1 MALKVLMLRNKLDA
15 RKKTLEGLRAAA
27 LELDKREKELETDV
41 ANAKTDEERAAVD
54 TAVTAFEAE
63 RTASDGEIRSVS
75 DEITGLERELA
86 AAEEE
91 ARSARSAPPAEPADG
106 TAHNERME
114 TTMGNETRDKILG
127 MTLRERESFVQRDDV
142 KDFCLRV
149 REFSAQKRT
158 VTGAELGVPTV
169 MLGIL
174 RDNINRYSKLIGRI
188 TVQPIKGQAR
198 QNVAGV
204 VPEAIWTEATGAL
217 NELDITFSQVE
228 MDGFK
233 VSGFLAVPNSTI
245 EDDSDLQ
252 LVTTIMDMMG
262 QAIGLAVDKAIIYG
276 TGAKMP
282 VGFITRLAAMAKP
295 SWWGENQGEFVD
307 LHSSNVLKLDIFS
320 LVGAQFFSALITALG
335 IAKPNYSSSGTLT
348 WVMNH
353 KTHIDLMAKCLA
365 FDLNAA
371 LVAGMNNTMPVIG
384 GDIIEL
390 DFIPDYD
397 IAGGY
402 LDLEKFVER
411 AGAKIGSTD
420 QPLYI
425 QDQTVYKAT
434 QRYDGKCLR
443 GEAFVLLNYANKTPT
458 TTVVFGND
466 YANTDLGTLIVTTAA
481 GTAVGTTKVTVA
493 GNTAGAVLKY
503 KVAGTPVSLN
513 CGDKLSSKWSNLDTS
528 ADIAATGGYITVAE
542 LDSNNKVVKAGA
554 GIVNAKASA

>member
-15 RKKTLEGLRAAA
+15 KKKSLESLRAAA
-27 LELDKREKELETDV
+27 AELDKREKDLETDV
-41 ANAKTDEERAAVD
+41 SNAKTDEERSAVD
-54 TAVTAFEAE
+54 TAVTAFEAD
-63 RTASDGEIRSVS
+63 RRSSDDALQRCN
-75 DEITGLERELA
+75 DEITRLEQELA
-86 AAEEE
+86 AAEAEARE
-91 ARSARSAPPAEPADG
+91 ARSAEPTGSAPAY
-106 TAHNERME
+106 TERTDMY
-114 TTMGNETRDKILG
+114 MGNETRDKVLG
-127 MTLRERESFVQRDDV
+127 MTLRERESFVQRDDI
-142 KDFCLRV
+142 KEFCLRV
-149 REFSAQKRT
+149 REFGAQKRT

-174 RDNINRYSKLIGRI
+174 RDNIDRYSKLIGRI

-204 VPEAIWTEATGAL
+204 VPEAIWTEATAAI

-233 VSGFLAVPNSTI
+233 VAGYLAVPNSTL
-245 EDDSDLQ
+245 EDDTDLQ

-262 QAIGLAVDKAIIYG
+262 QAIGLAVDKAIPYG

-282 VGFITRLAAMAKP
+282 VGFVTRLAATSKP
-295 SWWGENQGEFVD
+295 SWWGENQGDFVD
-307 LHSSNVLKLDIFS
+307 LHSSNILKLDISS
-320 LVGAQFFSALITALG
+320 LVGAQFFAALITALG

-425 QDQTVYKAT
+425 QDQTVFKAT

-443 GEAFVLLNYANKTPT
+443 GEAFVLLNYSNKTPT

-466 YANTDLGTLIVTTAA
+466 YANTELGTLIVTTAA
-481 GTAVGTTKVTVA
+481 GTAASTTKVTVA
-493 GNTAGAVLKY
+493 GNTTGATLKY
-503 KVAGTPVSLN
+503 KLAGTPVSLN
-513 CGDKLSSKWSNLDTS
+513 CGDKLSSKWSNLDTAS
-528 ADIAATGGYITVAE
+528 DLTASGGYITVAE
-542 LDSNNKVVKAGA
+542 LDGNGKVVKAGA
-554 GIVNAKASA
+554 GIVNPKASA